1 MKYHATIVLA
11 LIAASCTRPPPP
23 TERMPAGLER
33 SLRSFLR
40 KASEKEVQS
49 HATDLAAEH
58 VHNGTPYVAWCGTV
72 GLYRPGVAAEKKH
85 LVAHLP
91 ALNLPSGCRDP
102 LAIKGAWFALA
113 YNAELLKRLSCVPAT
128 PPATPMQA
136 PS

>member
-1 MKYHATIVLA
+1 MKYHATLTLA

-23 TERMPAGLER
+23 TERLPAGLDR

-49 HATDLAAEH
+49 RAVALAVEH
-58 VHNGTPYVAWCGTV
+58 VRNGTPYVAWCGTV
-72 GLYRPGVAAEKKH
+72 GLYRPGISAEQKA

-91 ALNLPSGCRDP
+91 ALNLPSGCLDP

-113 YNAELLKRLSCVPAT
+113 YNAELVRHLTAKARPPTT
-128 PPATPMQA
+128 PEHHA
-136 PS
+136 